1 MINIDSD
8 ENLIVE
14 VDRELMDKD
23 TNLEAVNTA
32 NGIDANG
39 RLSVILRDSIVAS
52 MWWDYYSQ
60 IAWYYNYYWKYV
72 VMFLY
77 FW

>member
-1 MINIDSD
+1 MACCILNNYLIDVDPD

-39 RLSVILRDSIVAS
+39 RLDVIL
-52 MWWDYYSQ
+52 
-60 IAWYYNYYWKYV
+60 
-72 VMFLY
+72 
-77 FW
+77 

>member
-1 MINIDSD
+1 MINVDSD

-14 VDRELMDKD
+14 VDRELMNKD

-39 RLSVILRDSIVAS
+39 RLDVILRDSIVAS

-60 IAWYYNYYWKYV
+60 RAWY
-72 VMFLY
+72 
-77 FW
+77 

>member
-1 MINIDSD
+1 MACCILNNYLINVDSD

-14 VDRELMDKD
+14 VDRELMNKD

-39 RLSVILRDSIVAS
+39 RLDVILWNSIVAS

-60 IAWYYNYYWKYV
+60 RAWY
-72 VMFLY
+72 
-77 FW
+77 

>member
-1 MINIDSD
+1 MACCILNNYLIDVDLD

-14 VDRELMDKD
+14 VDRALMDKY

-39 RLSVILRDSIVAS
+39 RLNVILRDSIVVS
-52 MWWDYYSQ
+52 MW
-60 IAWYYNYYWKYV
+60 
-72 VMFLY
+72 
-77 FW
+77 

>member
-1 MINIDSD
+1 MKDIDPN

-14 VDRELMDKD
+14 VDRGLMDKD
-23 TNLEAVNTA
+23 TNLEAVNTT

-39 RLSVILRDSIVAS
+39 RLGVILRDSIVAS

-60 IAWYYNYYWKYV
+60 RAWY
-72 VMFLY
+72 
-77 FW
+77 

>member
-1 MINIDSD
+1 MIDVDPD

-23 TNLEAVNTA
+23 TNLEAVNTV

-39 RLSVILRDSIVAS
+39 RLDVILRNSIVVS

-60 IAWYYNYYWKYV
+60 RAWY
-72 VMFLY
+72 
-77 FW
+77 

>member
-1 MINIDSD
+1 MACCILNNYLIDVDPD

-39 RLSVILRDSIVAS
+39 RLDVIMRDSIVVS

-60 IAWYYNYYWKYV
+60 RAWY
-72 VMFLY
+72 
-77 FW
+77 

>member
-1 MINIDSD
+1 MACCILNNYLINVDSD

-14 VDRELMDKD
+14 VDRELMNKD

-52 MWWDYYSQ
+52 MW
-60 IAWYYNYYWKYV
+60 
-72 VMFLY
+72 
-77 FW
+77 

>member
-1 MINIDSD
+1 MACCILNNYLIDVDPD

-39 RLSVILRDSIVAS
+39 RLDVILRDSIVAS
-52 MWWDYYSQ
+52 MW
-60 IAWYYNYYWKYV
+60 
-72 VMFLY
+72 
-77 FW
+77 

>member
-1 MINIDSD
+1 MVCCILNNYLIDVDPD

-23 TNLEAVNTA
+23 TNLEAVNTV

-39 RLSVILRDSIVAS
+39 RLDIILRDSIVVS
-52 MWWDYYSQ
+52 MW
-60 IAWYYNYYWKYV
+60 
-72 VMFLY
+72 
-77 FW
+77 

>member
-1 MINIDSD
+1 MACCILNNYLINIDSD
-8 ENLIVE
+8 KNLIVE

-23 TNLEAVNTA
+23 TNLDAINTA

-39 RLSVILRDSIVAS
+39 KLDVILRDSIVVS

-60 IAWYYNYYWKYV
+60 RAWY
-72 VMFLY
+72 
-77 FW
+77 

>member
-1 MINIDSD
+1 MACCILNNYLIDVDPD

-39 RLSVILRDSIVAS
+39 RLDVIMRDSIVVS
-52 MWWDYYSQ
+52 MW
-60 IAWYYNYYWKYV
+60 
-72 VMFLY
+72 
-77 FW
+77 

>member
-1 MINIDSD
+1 MACCILNNYLINVDSD

-14 VDRELMDKD
+14 VDRELMNKD

-39 RLSVILRDSIVAS
+39 RLGVILRDSIVAS

-60 IAWYYNYYWKYV
+60 RAWY
-72 VMFLY
+72 
-77 FW
+77 

>member
-1 MINIDSD
+1 MACCILNNYLKDIDPV

-23 TNLEAVNTA
+23 TNLETVNTV

-39 RLSVILRDSIVAS
+39 RLGVILRDSIVTT

-60 IAWYYNYYWKYV
+60 RAWY
-72 VMFLY
+72 
-77 FW
+77 